1 MHLLVDSTDELAN
14 ANWNWLTGNIYVKLC
29 KKCCLLEYYA

>member
-1 MHLLVDSTDELAN
+1 MHLLVDSTDE
-14 ANWNWLTGNIYVKLC
+14 WLTGNIYVKLC